1 MNERKQHVLAAARQ
15 LFLENGFAHTSIQ
28 NILDEA
34 GISKGTF
41 YNYFSSKN
49 ECLMAIIQQSWEESA
64 ILRNEI
70 AAGKPDGP
78 EVMGEQ
84 ILIRLRLNREQNLL
98 PLFDAILS
106 SGDEELRGF
115 MKEIHLSE
123 LAWSESRIVEVYG
136 EWTRPFAADAAIL
149 QFGMLSQ
156 FLRFSA
162 ILDIKEDFPVII
174 SFILRRLEVIL
185 RDLAEHNEFLIPPG
199 RFSNTVSLLP
209 LPDVDETADRIVR
222 LADLLPD
229 DQRSKG
235 LEYSGFLSEE
245 LASERP
251 RLQLIRTVAGPFRK
265 LFDGTP
271 HASEAR
277 STMRDVWRVV
287 RDRSGAAEKPD
298 EF

>member
-1 MNERKQHVLAAARQ
+1 MNERKQHVLAAARR
-15 LFLENGFAHTSIQ
+15 LFLENGFLHTSIQ

-49 ECLMAIIQQSWEESA
+49 ECLIEIIRQSWEESA

-70 AAGKPDGP
+70 AAGRPDGP

-106 SGDEELRGF
+106 SGDEELREF
-115 MKEIHLSE
+115 MKKIHLSE

-136 EWTRPFAADAAIL
+136 EWTRPFAADAAVL

-162 ILDIKEDFPVII
+162 ILNIKEDFPVII
-174 SFILRRLEVIL
+174 SFILRRLEVLL
-185 RDLAEHNEFLIPPG
+185 RDMADHNEWLIPPG
-199 RFSNTVSLLP
+199 RFAAPGASPPPPPVS
-209 LPDVDETADRIVR
+209 ETAERLCR
-222 LADLLPD
+222 LAGSLNGEK
-229 DQRSKG
+229 RKTG
-235 LEYSGFLSEE
+235 EEYAEFLSGE
-245 LASERP
+245 LRSGLP
-251 RLQLIRTVAGPFRK
+251 RLMIIRTIAGPFRK
-265 LFDGTP
+265 LFEGTP
-271 HASEAR
+271 LESEAR
-277 STMRDVWRVV
+277 SIMRDVWQTV
-287 RDRSGAAEKPD
+287 RQKTEQPKEDAAE
-298 EF
+298 